1 MGLQLT
7 NLQQYVGGIGILC
20 VICRIAS
27 CVKNSLNLVEFNFS
41 KMKITPLGILSSI
54 LEGLPN
60 EVVDRNKDT
69 IDWEFV

>member
-1 MGLQLT
+1 MFLSVKLVF
-7 NLQQYVGGIGILC
+7 LEVLYGIQFC
-20 VICRIAS
+20 
-27 CVKNSLNLVEFNFS
+27 

>member
-1 MGLQLT
+1 MATKPFQTLGLPWFGMFLSVK
-7 NLQQYVGGIGILC
+7 LVFLEVLYGIQFC
-20 VICRIAS
+20 
-27 CVKNSLNLVEFNFS
+27 

>member
-1 MGLQLT
+1 M
-7 NLQQYVGGIGILC
+7 VGIILIPL
-20 VICRIAS
+20 VIPTSGYFGGQNRSDCQ
-27 CVKNSLNLVEFNFS
+27 NSLNLVEFNFS